1 MKITN
6 DMVFIGII
14 LFIFIFLSLG
24 MSCASVSPYHKDNLF
39 PRNFVFEPLSNY
51 EPMMTYSE
59 YQNGEQPSPVHDQE
73 NQEQSQMLEQQP
85 GKKVEGFQGLQSS
98 PISDEKPIDTFS
110 KNSGSLTCPSYGY
123 YNSKGQL
130 CLDEAQVQL
139 LKTRGANATGRSD
152 QIGH

>member
-6 DMVFIGII
+6 DMVFVGII

-24 MSCASVSPYHKDNLF
+24 MSCSRVSPYYKDSLF
-39 PRNFVFEPLSNY
+39 PRNFIYEPLSNY
-51 EPMMTYSE
+51 EPMMNYSE
-59 YQNGEQPSPVHDQE
+59 YHSDEQPQPQPHPQPQDQ
-73 NQEQSQMLEQQP
+73 QQP

-98 PISDEKPIDTFS
+98 PIADEKPIDIFS
-110 KNSGSLTCPSYGY
+110 QDKGSLSCPSYGY
-123 YNSKGQL
+123 HNSKGQL
-130 CLDEAQVQL
+130 CLDDAQIKL

>member
-14 LFIFIFLSLG
+14 LFIFMFLSLG

-51 EPMMTYSE
+51 EPMVTYSE
-59 YQNGEQPSPVHDQE
+59 YQSGEQPASVQHHDQV
-73 NQEQSQMLEQQP
+73 QKQQQQP
-85 GKKVEGFQGLQSS
+85 AKKVEGFHGLQSS
-98 PISDEKPIDTFS
+98 PISEEKPIDTFS

-130 CLDEAQVQL
+130 CMDDAQVQL

-152 QIGH
+152 EIGH